1 MRGGTVRQM
10 SSEKFVYEMMN
21 TYSIRESSRNVWADW
36 DFILEESLIGDIWG
50 EFQDMTTQM
59 TCWLI
64 NNISSISGVGYVFFH
79 LDPHR

>member
-1 MRGGTVRQM
+1 MRGGTVRQI
-10 SSEKFVYEMMN
+10 SSEMLVCGKMK
-21 TYSIRESSRNVWADW
+21 TYSIREPGRNVWADW

-64 NNISSISGVGYVFFH
+64 NNISSISSVGYMFFH